1 MGTKEYEPASKVI
14 TVTVRAKTP
23 VFSLSSPVKK
33 QVKVLVTKVEGATNY
48 EISYGRM
55 GKYYKKT
62 IKHIE
67 SEFPKT
73 YTYIKNRTSGRNYF
87 IKVRAITKLDDG
99 TTIYGKWS
107 IVKKIKSK

>member
-1 MGTKEYEPASKVI
+1 
-14 TVTVRAKTP
+14 
-23 VFSLSSPVKK
+23 
-33 QVKVLVTKVEGATNY
+33 
-48 EISYGRM
+48 M